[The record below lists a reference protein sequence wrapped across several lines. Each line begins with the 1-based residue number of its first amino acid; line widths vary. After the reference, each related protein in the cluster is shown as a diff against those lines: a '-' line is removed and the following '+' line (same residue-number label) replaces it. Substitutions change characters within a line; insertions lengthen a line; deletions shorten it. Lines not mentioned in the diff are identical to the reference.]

1 MSEAYLGEI
10 RMFAG
15 NYEPQDWA
23 LCDGSLVSVN
33 AYQALFSV
41 LGTVYGGNGVTNF
54 GLPDYRGRLPIG
66 QGNGPGLTP
75 RVLGQATGAE
85 AVSLTSA
92 NTPAHTHAFVV
103 SSTLATS
110 ATPVPP
116 APAAPSSQT
125 FGQFAGAGVI
135 KGLYSAGTNTAPSVN
150 LNPNFLDPAAGVA
163 VSTPHSN
170 MMGSL
175 AINYIICLAGI
186 YPTRP

>member
-15 NYEPQDWA
+15 NYAPENWV
-23 LCDGSLVSVN
+23 LCDGSLVSLS
-33 AYQALFSV
+33 AYQALYTI
-41 LGTVYGGNGVTNF
+41 LGTQYGGNGVTNF
-54 GLPDYRGRLPIG
+54 GLPDYRGHLPIG
-66 QGNGPGLTP
+66 QGTGTGLTP
-75 RVLGQATGAE
+75 RVLGQTPGVE

-92 NTPAHTHAFVV
+92 NTPAHSHAFVV
-103 SSTLATS
+103 STTLATS
-110 ATPVPP
+110 TTPVPP

-125 FGQFAGAGVI
+125 FGQFPGAGVI
-135 KGLYSAGTNTAPSVN
+135 KGLYSTGTNTAPSVS
-150 LNPNFLDPAAGVA
+150 LDPSFLDPAGGVA
-163 VSTPHSN
+163 MSTPHSN